1 MILIS
6 CVILFLSIASCS
18 LFSPSVPQPVYDVL
32 RPGLG
37 VDIIGFTVAGQK
49 MTIGDGETGETREGD
64 VIVTGEFM
72 VWVEMLQQ
80 EIERLRKKTGEVW

>member
-1 MILIS
+1 
-6 CVILFLSIASCS
+6 
-18 LFSPSVPQPVYDVL
+18 VPQPVYDVL
-32 RPGLG
+32 KPGPG

-49 MTIGDGETGETREGD
+49 MTIGDGEMGETGEGD

-80 EIERLRKKTGEVW
+80 EITRLRNKTSENW

>member
-1 MILIS
+1 
-6 CVILFLSIASCS
+6 
-18 LFSPSVPQPVYDVL
+18 
-32 RPGLG
+32 